1 MINKSIKIS
10 NLLLVNM
17 KLIIYGLLGMVI
29 GTLLSLLSPLLMR
42 YLVDVALFQ
51 NSQTTLLFT
60 IMGLIILPILS
71 TLLVS
76 ITTQVNIKI
85 GGLITDQLRE
95 ALFNRIATFSPR
107 TMNKFKPGELVG
119 RLTRSCG
126 EIGEVFIQNELIPG
140 INNALMAIGI
150 AIFMFFLSW
159 QLALLSFLMIPIIF
173 SVAQILGKKSEQK
186 TNRLLYLLTKAD
198 GYFNEVIH
206 GMKTVQIFGK
216 EEREKNYVRSWI
228 KEHRKLRYE
237 TDYIR
242 VWYSQILNNFEQ
254 SLGTG
259 IILAFGAWQIINN
272 NLSIG
277 SLLAFTVYIPLLYTS
292 IEAIQRAFVG
302 YKMVQPAKLYIQEVL
317 CTNEYLDDNTQL
329 MNNKIIEGTI
339 TFDKVFFE
347 YEDGRGKLKNVTFK
361 IKQGEIVGIV
371 GPSGGGKTTILD
383 LIMKFSIADKGE
395 IMLDNINIKQI
406 PYLILRENVTIVD
419 QNPTLWDD
427 TIYNNLLY
435 AKEDA
440 TREEIS
446 KATKIAQ
453 IDKFIES
460 LPVGYDTLVGERGIR
475 LSGGEKQRLAIA
487 RAILRDPKIVLL
499 DEPTSALDANTETSL
514 SQELYKWFNGRTVII
529 VAHRLSTI
537 KDTDRI
543 LVLENGSIIESG
555 THDELMESNGFY
567 SELYKKQFK
576 LRAVSKQSFPG

>member
-1 MINKSIKIS
+1 MNKSTIKIA
-10 NLLLVNM
+10 NLLLANT

-51 NSQTTLLFT
+51 NSQSILLFT
-60 IMGLIILPILS
+60 IMGLIILPVLS

-85 GGLITDQLRE
+85 GGLITDQLRA

-126 EIGEVFIQNELIPG
+126 EIGEVFIQNELLPG

-150 AIFMFFLSW
+150 AIFMYFLSW
-159 QLALLSFLMIPIIF
+159 QLALLSFLMIPIVFI
-173 SVAQILGKKSEQK
+173 VAQILGKKSEQK
-186 TNRLLYLLTKAD
+186 TKRLLYLLTKAD

-206 GMKTVQIFGK
+206 GMKTVQIFGR
-216 EEREKNYVRSWI
+216 EEKEKNYVKSWI
-228 KEHRKLRYE
+228 KEHRKLRNE

-272 NLSIG
+272 NLTIG
-277 SLLAFTVYIPLLYTS
+277 SLLAFTVYIPLLYSS

-302 YKMVQPAKLYIQEVL
+302 YKMVQPAKLYVQEVL
-317 CTNEYLDDNTQL
+317 DTDEFLDGNIEL
-329 MNNKIIEGTI
+329 INSKIIEGNI
-339 TFDKVFFE
+339 TFDNVFFE
-347 YEDGRGKLKNVTFK
+347 YEDGRGKLKNVSFK
-361 IKQGEIVGIV
+361 IAKGEIIGIV
-371 GPSGGGKTTILD
+371 GPTGGGKTTILD
-383 LIMKFSIADKGE
+383 LIMKFSTANRGE
-395 IMLDNINIKQI
+395 IMLDNTYIKQI
-406 PYLILRENVTIVD
+406 PYSILREYVTVVD

-440 TREEIS
+440 TWEEIR
-446 KATKIAQ
+446 KATQIAQ
-453 IDKFIES
+453 IDDFIES
-460 LPVGYDTLVGERGIR
+460 LPEGYDTMVGERGIR

-487 RAILRDPKIVLL
+487 RAILRNSKIVLF

-537 KDTDRI
+537 KDANRI

-555 THDELMESNGFY
+555 THDQLMEFKGFY
-567 SELYKKQFK
+567 SELYLKQFK
-576 LRAVSKQSFPG
+576 QSN

>member
-1 MINKSIKIS
+1 
-10 NLLLVNM
+10 
-17 KLIIYGLLGMVI
+17 
-29 GTLLSLLSPLLMR
+29 MR